1 MPCESAR
8 FDIANLQLVTP
19 GSRSCLAL
27 IVDHDLGFLMWLGDV
42 FSELGCQAVPALNCR
57 QGLALTKRLEL
68 SITTLVLNPELPG
81 AARTV
86 KALVAA
92 NPGLRV
98 VLICDAAAH
107 PHPNNGNGRAN
118 PTGIAAT
125 LRLERPSPGSRFPA
139 RSGCRK
145 FEDCC
150 PSFRGNDLPAC
161 FTADQDRSTVLVP
174 LEGAFWSFRR
184 LPLSEERC
192 TMKEALL

>member
-125 LRLERPSPGSRFPA
+125 LRLERPSPGEQVSRQEWV
-139 RSGCRK
+139 SK
-145 FEDCC
+145 
-150 PSFRGNDLPAC
+150 
-161 FTADQDRSTVLVP
+161 V
-174 LEGAFWSFRR
+174 RR
-184 LPLSEERC
+184 LLPQFSR
-192 TMKEALL
+192 K